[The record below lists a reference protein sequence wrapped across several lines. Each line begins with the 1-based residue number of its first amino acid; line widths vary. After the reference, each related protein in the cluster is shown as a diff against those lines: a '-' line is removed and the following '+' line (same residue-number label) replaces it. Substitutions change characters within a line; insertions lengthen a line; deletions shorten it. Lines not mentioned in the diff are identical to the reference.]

1 MRVVVLARKHV
12 QVYRSSL
19 VCEVRRDEGC
29 FDELRHRKTCHSF
42 VFAKVDHDALTET
55 FHLDEVAQ
63 LHHEL
68 LDLLRRPNGLRVTS
82 VDIYPRMQAPCVD
95 ELIFAPY
102 RRIG

>member
-63 LHHEL
+63 FDYEL
-68 LDLLRRPNGLRVTS
+68 LNLIRVADNCRIAS
-82 VDIYPRMQAPCVD
+82 VDVNSGM
-95 ELIFAPY
+95 
-102 RRIG
+102 